1 MSDRL
6 TRPVSERQPPHI
18 YKIESGVSDRLTRSP
33 NAPPSLPNAL
43 SVPLFRPGT
52 MNGAEMAAGLDGVSP
67 GIQMTLAEQMF
78 ALTAKMT
85 AIYEAQLSQNLHKE
99 RKPRFEE
106 PKFPL
111 PSIEAFDELE
121 ERLQDSKFRRFVVSK
136 SHLCCII

>member
-6 TRPVSERQPPHI
+6 IRPVSERQPPHI

-33 NAPPSLPNAL
+33 NAL
-43 SVPLFRPGT
+43 SAPLFRPGT

-67 GIQMTLAEQMF
+67 GMQMTLAEQMF

>member
-1 MSDRL
+1 
-6 TRPVSERQPPHI
+6 
-18 YKIESGVSDRLTRSP
+18 
-33 NAPPSLPNAL
+33 
-43 SVPLFRPGT
+43 

-67 GIQMTLAEQMF
+67 GMQMTLAEQMF

>member
-6 TRPVSERQPPHI
+6 IRPVSERQPPHI

-136 SHLCCII
+136 SHLCYKI